1 MKKRVAILVGVPTP
15 YREPLF
21 ERLARSADYEIQVLY
36 CRDHQPGQQ
45 WRLGAHRYPARY
57 LKNFAPERWH
67 GRRLVGAINLGLWGE
82 LRAFRPDA
90 AIIYGYN
97 TATTLLAIFWVIR
110 HRIPMLM
117 RTDSNLIADLGK
129 AHLSLALK
137 RLPLRWLTRRVSAF
151 LSVGTMNSQY
161 WQFYGAAPEK
171 IFLARYAVDNE
182 RFQSQADHYRVS
194 RQTTRDENGWRRRYL
209 LLYVGRLA
217 GEKRVDVL
225 IEALRRLSTKRSDIG
240 LVIVGDGAERERLGR
255 LAQGMPNVYFAG
267 FQDQSDLP
275 RYYGVADTFVLPSEY
290 EPWGLVVNEAMASGL
305 PVIATR
311 KVGAARDLIVEGE
324 NGYLVPEN
332 DPVALASA
340 IDRSCDSEQHLLLL
354 GQKARS
360 TVRSWNF
367 DSTLAGF
374 HNALSRCFG
383 AKNSLDDDSFHE
395 LRSAPGSGSDPF

>member
-21 ERLARSADYEIQVLY
+21 ERLARWADYDIQVLY

-45 WRLGAHRYPARY
+45 WHLGAPVYPARY
-57 LKNFAPERWH
+57 LENFAPERWH
-67 GRRLVGAINLGLWGE
+67 GRLLVGAINLGVWRE

-90 AIIYGYN
+90 VIIYGYN
-97 TATTLLAIFWVIR
+97 TATTLLAILWVIT
-110 HRIPMLM
+110 HRIPILM
-117 RTDSNLIADLGK
+117 RTDSNVLAELGK
-129 AHLSLALK
+129 PHLTLALK
-137 RLPLRWLTRRVSAF
+137 RLFLRWLTRRVSAF

-161 WQFYGAAPEK
+161 WQFYGATPEK

-182 RFQSQADHYRVS
+182 RFQTQADHYRVS
-194 RQTTRDENGWRRRYL
+194 RQTIRGENGWRQRYL

-217 GEKRVDVL
+217 VEKRVDVL
-225 IEALRRLSTKRSDIG
+225 IEALRRLATKRSDIG
-240 LVIVGDGAERERLGR
+240 LVIVGDGPERGRLER
-255 LAQGMPNVYFAG
+255 LAQAMPFVYFTG

-275 RYYGVADTFVLPSEY
+275 KYYGVADIFVLPSEC

-305 PVIATR
+305 PVIATG

-340 IDRSCDSEQHLLLL
+340 IDRACESEQHLLLL
-354 GQKARS
+354 GEKARC
-360 TVRSWNF
+360 TVQSWNLN
-367 DSTLAGF
+367 STLAGF
-374 HNALSRCFG
+374 HKALSMCFE
-383 AKNSLDDDSFHE
+383 AKNPPGDDSFHE
-395 LRSAPGSGSDPF
+395 SRSELGAGSDPF

>member
-21 ERLARSADYEIQVLY
+21 ERLARSGDYDIQVLY
-36 CRDHQPGQQ
+36 SRDHQPGQQ
-45 WRLGAHRYPARY
+45 WRLGAHPYPARY
-57 LKNFAPERWH
+57 LKNFAPARWH
-67 GRRLVGAINLGLWGE
+67 GRLLVGAINPGVWRE

-90 AIIYGYN
+90 VVIYGYN
-97 TATTLLAIFWVIR
+97 TATTLLAILWVIR

-117 RTDSNLIADLGK
+117 RTDSNVLADPGK
-129 AHLSLALK
+129 APLTLALK
-137 RLPLRWLTRRVSAF
+137 RLLLSWLTRRVSAF
-151 LSVGTMNSQY
+151 LSIGTMNSQY
-161 WQFYGAAPEK
+161 WQFYGATPEK

-182 RFQSQADHYRVS
+182 RFQIQADHYRVS
-194 RQTTRDENGWRRRYL
+194 RQTIRDENGWRQRYL
-209 LLYVGRLA
+209 LLYVGRLV
-217 GEKRVDVL
+217 GFKRVDVL

-240 LVIVGDGAERERLGR
+240 LVIVGNGPERERLGR
-255 LAQGMPNVYFAG
+255 LAQGMPYVYFAG

-275 RYYGVADTFVLPSEY
+275 KYYAVADVFVLPSKW

-311 KVGAARDLIVEGE
+311 KVGSARDLIVEGE

-340 IDRSCDSEQHLLLL
+340 IDRACESEQHLLLL
-354 GQKARS
+354 GEKARG
-360 TVRSWNF
+360 TVQSWNY

-374 HNALSRCFG
+374 HNALSMCFG
-383 AKNSLDDDSFHE
+383 AKDSPGDDSFHQSRSE
-395 LRSAPGSGSDPF
+395 LGAGSDGF

>member
-15 YREPLF
+15 YREPFF
-21 ERLARSADYEIQVLY
+21 ERLARSADYDIQVLY

-45 WRLGAHRYPARY
+45 WRLGAPVYPARY
-57 LKNFAPERWH
+57 LKNLAPERWH
-67 GRRLVGAINLGLWGE
+67 GRLLVGAINPSVWRE

-90 AIIYGYN
+90 VIIYGYN
-97 TATTLLAIFWVIR
+97 TATTLLAILWVIR

-117 RTDSNLIADLGK
+117 RTDSNVLADPGK
-129 AHLSLALK
+129 APLTLALK
-137 RLPLRWLTRRVSAF
+137 RLLLSWLTRRVSAF
-151 LSVGTMNSQY
+151 LSIGTMNSQY
-161 WQFYGAAPEK
+161 WQFYGATPEK

-182 RFQSQADHYRVS
+182 RFQIQADHYRVS
-194 RQTTRDENGWRRRYL
+194 RQTIRDENGWRQRYL
-209 LLYVGRLA
+209 LLYVGRLV
-217 GEKRVDVL
+217 GFKRVDVL

-240 LVIVGDGAERERLGR
+240 LVIVGNGPERERLGR
-255 LAQGMPNVYFAG
+255 LAQGMPYVYFAG

-275 RYYGVADTFVLPSEY
+275 KYYAVADVFVLPSKW

-311 KVGAARDLIVEGE
+311 KVGSARDLIVEGE

-340 IDRSCDSEQHLLLL
+340 IDRACESEQRLLLL
-354 GQKARS
+354 GEKARC
-360 TVRSWNF
+360 TVQSWSY

-374 HNALSRCFG
+374 HNALSRCFE
-383 AKNSLDDDSFHE
+383 AKNPP
-395 LRSAPGSGSDPF
+395 A

>member
-21 ERLARSADYEIQVLY
+21 ERLARSAEYDIQVLY
-36 CRDHQPGQQ
+36 YRDHQPGQQ
-45 WRLGAHRYPARY
+45 WRLGAPRYPARY

-67 GRRLVGAINLGLWGE
+67 GRLLVGAINPGVWQE

-90 AIIYGYN
+90 VVIYGYN
-97 TATTLLAIFWVIR
+97 TATTLLAILWVIR

-117 RTDSNLIADLGK
+117 RTDSNVLADPGK
-129 AHLSLALK
+129 APLTLALK
-137 RLPLRWLTRRVSAF
+137 RLLLSWLTRRVSAF
-151 LSVGTMNSQY
+151 LSIGTMNSQY
-161 WQFYGAAPEK
+161 WQFYGATPEK

-182 RFQSQADHYRVS
+182 RFQIQADHYRVS
-194 RQTTRDENGWRRRYL
+194 RQTIRDENGWRQRYL
-209 LLYVGRLA
+209 LLYVGRLV
-217 GEKRVDVL
+217 GFKRVDVL

-240 LVIVGDGAERERLGR
+240 LVIVGNGPERERLGR
-255 LAQGMPNVYFAG
+255 LAQGMPYVYFAG

-275 RYYGVADTFVLPSEY
+275 KYYAVADVFVLPSKW

-311 KVGAARDLIVEGE
+311 KVGSARDLIVEGE

-340 IDRSCDSEQHLLLL
+340 IDRACESEQRLLLL
-354 GQKARS
+354 GEKARC
-360 TVRSWNF
+360 TVQSWSY

-374 HNALSRCFG
+374 HNALSRCFE
-383 AKNSLDDDSFHE
+383 AKNPP
-395 LRSAPGSGSDPF
+395 A

>member
-21 ERLARSADYEIQVLY
+21 ERLARSADYDIQVLY

-45 WRLGAHRYPARY
+45 WRLGAPHYPARY

-67 GRRLVGAINLGLWGE
+67 GRLLVGAINPGVWRE

-90 AIIYGYN
+90 VVIYGYN
-97 TATTLLAIFWVIR
+97 TATSLLAILWVIR

-117 RTDSNLIADLGK
+117 RTDSNVLAEPGK
-129 AHLSLALK
+129 PQLRRSLK
-137 RLPLRWLTRRVSAF
+137 RLLLRWLARRVSAF

-182 RFQSQADHYRVS
+182 FFQTQAASYRGA
-194 RQTTRDENGWRRRYL
+194 RQRTRDENGWKQRYL
-209 LLYVGRLA
+209 LLYVGRLVPF
-217 GEKRVDVL
+217 KRVDLV
-225 IEALRRLSTKRSDIG
+225 IEAMRRLSTKRSDIG
-240 LVIVGDGAERERLGR
+240 LVIVGDGPERERLEG
-255 LAQGMPNVYFAG
+255 LAQGMPYVYFAG
-267 FQDQSDLP
+267 FQQQSDLP
-275 RYYGVADTFVLPSEY
+275 KYYGVADIFVLPSEW

-332 DPVALASA
+332 DVEAMASA
-340 IDRSCDSEQHLLLL
+340 VDRACESEQHLLLL
-354 GQKARS
+354 GEKARG
-360 TVRSWNF
+360 TVQSWNY

-374 HNALSRCFG
+374 HDALSRCFE
-383 AKNSLDDDSFHE
+383 AKNSPGDDAFYES
-395 LRSAPGSGSDPF
+395 R

>member
-21 ERLARSADYEIQVLY
+21 ERLARSADYDIQVLY
-36 CRDHQPGQQ
+36 CRDHQPGQH
-45 WRLGAHRYPARY
+45 WRLGEHNYPARY

-67 GRRLVGAINLGLWGE
+67 GRLLVGAINPGVWRE
-82 LRAFRPDA
+82 LRAFQPDA
-90 AIIYGYN
+90 VIIYGYN
-97 TATTLLAIFWVIR
+97 TATAMLAILWVIR

-117 RTDSNLIADLGK
+117 RTDSNVIAEPGK
-129 AHLSLALK
+129 PQLTLALK
-137 RLPLRWLTRRVSAF
+137 RLLLRWLARRVSAF
-151 LSVGTMNSQY
+151 LSVGSMNSQY

-171 IFLARYAVDNE
+171 IFLARYAVDHE
-182 RFQSQADHYRVS
+182 FFQSQADHYRVS
-194 RQTTRDENGWRRRYL
+194 RQTIRGENGWRQRYL
-209 LLYVGRLA
+209 LLYVGRLVRF
-217 GEKRVDVL
+217 KRVDVL

-240 LVIVGDGAERERLGR
+240 LVVVGDGPEREQLKR
-255 LAQGMPNVYFAG
+255 LAQGMPHVYFAG

-275 RYYGVADTFVLPSEY
+275 KYYGVADVFVLPSQC

-332 DPVALASA
+332 DPAALASA
-340 IDRSCDSEQHLLLL
+340 IDRACDSEQHLLLL
-354 GQKARS
+354 EEKARG
-360 TVRSWNF
+360 TVQNWNF

-374 HNALSRCFG
+374 HSALSRCFG
-383 AKNSLDDDSFHE
+383 AKNSPADDSFHE
-395 LRSAPGSGSDPF
+395 SRSELGSGSGPF

>member
-1 MKKRVAILVGVPTP
+1 MKKRVAILVGVRTP

-21 ERLARSADYEIQVLY
+21 ERLARSADYDIQVLY
-36 CRDHQPGQQ
+36 CRIHQPGQQ
-45 WRLGAHRYPARY
+45 WHLGAPVYPARY
-57 LKNFAPERWH
+57 LKNMAPERWH
-67 GRRLVGAINLGLWGE
+67 GRLLLGAINLGVWRE

-90 AIIYGYN
+90 VVIYGYN
-97 TATTLLAIFWVIR
+97 TATTMLAILWVVT

-117 RTDSNLIADLGK
+117 RTDSNVLAELGK
-129 AHLSLALK
+129 PQLTLALK
-137 RLPLRWLTRRVSAF
+137 RLFLRWLTRRVSAF

-161 WQFYGAAPEK
+161 WQFYGATPEK
-171 IFLARYAVDNE
+171 VFLARYAVDNE
-182 RFQSQADHYRVS
+182 FFQTQADYYRVS
-194 RQTTRDENGWRRRYL
+194 RQTIRDENGWRQRYL
-209 LLYVGRLA
+209 LLYVGRLV
-217 GEKRVDVL
+217 GLKRVDVL

-240 LVIVGDGAERERLGR
+240 LVIVGDGPERERLER

-275 RYYGVADTFVLPSEY
+275 KYYAVADIFVLPSEY

-305 PVIATR
+305 PVIATG
-311 KVGAARDLIVEGE
+311 KVGAARDLIVGGE

-340 IDRSCDSEQHLLLL
+340 IDRACESEEHLSLL
-354 GQKARS
+354 GEKARS

-383 AKNSLDDDSFHE
+383 AKNSPGDDSFHE
-395 LRSAPGSGSDPF
+395 SRSELGTGSDPF